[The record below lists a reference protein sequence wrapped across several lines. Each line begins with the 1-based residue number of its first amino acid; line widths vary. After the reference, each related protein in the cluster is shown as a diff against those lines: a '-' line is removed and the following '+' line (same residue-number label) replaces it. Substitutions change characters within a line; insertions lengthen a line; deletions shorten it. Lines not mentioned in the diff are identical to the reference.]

1 MGHFKEHELVIV
13 FPIANT
19 LIVIVHWA
27 VKNAAFLPTESG
39 KLCQDIDQIKKGQS
53 VYIVYTAFLC
63 CYALFLSDTWVNICS
78 VLTWESFFWAKYIPL
93 ETTN

>member
-39 KLCQDIDQIKKGQS
+39 KLCQDIDQIRKGQS
-53 VYIVYTAFLC
+53 VYIGVFATFVYLNHD
-63 CYALFLSDTWVNICS
+63 Y
-78 VLTWESFFWAKYIPL
+78 P
-93 ETTN
+93 

>member
-27 VKNAAFLPTESG
+27 VKNAAFLPTESR
-39 KLCQDIDQIKKGQS
+39 KLCQDIDQIRKGQS
-53 VYIVYTAFLC
+53 VYVGIFCQICMLESP
-63 CYALFLSDTWVNICS
+63 LSSLIWKTFENYHSNPFATLYLDS
-78 VLTWESFFWAKYIPL
+78 
-93 ETTN
+93 